1 MPLTPRSRV
10 YEQKLERTRKKYESR
25 NAFATER
32 GRKANEGSFSSP
44 APEQPTLNAN
54 LRGANFMRGGLAVE
68 GVKTLL
74 DWDTLKSAYDNPTD
88 TLQGLGKTGLIAY
101 NPALAG
107 AVLGPEGA
115 LKAAFALDPDV
126 QKSSAIASLLPM
138 GKGAQL
144 TTKVTEKLAP
154 KVLNTLTKAGEK
166 LGPEGFNAA
175 SMGIKNIPQPI
186 SAARKVSNDSS
197 KAEGLGKEI
206 LSEATSKA
214 DQTTHKGVAEANN
227 RAYMPAE
234 PGSRLSDELLSL
246 WRAAGETTPFPTGA
260 TSDVLHILG
269 GKQQSPSFASLLDES
284 AFSALPSR
292 GGALRTQGVLVPYSE
307 GNVEGVPLS
316 AIIDYLHL
324 GDNAAKVATELPKS
338 NITGSGL
345 LRVGVEGTASRT
357 ARYNKMANTE
367 AAGVRDISESLSGGV
382 PSLAQEPKRMAEE
395 VSRVFSPRDAFFSE
409 GVAPSVIDLQ
419 KASDITTGVKAYNID
434 RIEPK
439 THAGIL
445 EGIANAL
452 TKGDMS
458 ASDQK
463 FFTDLYGGIL
473 SPKNSILTGG
483 SFNQS
488 KSDFTS
494 QKGILNSLITERR
507 KLQEKSGSV
516 YIPKTIEELGIY
528 TDPTTEAGQVYSKL
542 FNPDYAPVLGKA
554 LNNIEAFAGHDPA
567 LIRSVVEG
575 VQKVRQSARKAN
587 SNDVDVTDFLNEVSQ
602 VLTSSKKDADKQ
614 QEIRLLL
621 DKVLGKVSER
631 QMGLELGM

>member
-1 MPLTPRSRV
+1 MPLTPNSRI
-10 YEQKLERTRKKYESR
+10 YEQKLERSRKKYESR
-25 NAFATER
+25 NAFATQR
-32 GRKANEGSFSSP
+32 SKKAKEQSFSTP
-44 APEQPTLNAN
+44 APKTPRLNAN

-68 GVKTLL
+68 GAKTIL
-74 DWDTLKSAYDNPTD
+74 DWDTLKSAYDNPKD
-88 TLQGLGKTGLIAY
+88 TLKGLGKTGLILH
-101 NPALAG
+101 NPALAVR
-107 AVLGPEGA
+107 ALGPTGA

-126 QKSSAIASLLPM
+126 QKSSAITALVPT

-144 TTKVTEKLAP
+144 VVKGTEKLAP
-154 KVLNTLTKAGEK
+154 KALNILTGAGQK

-175 SMGIKNIPQPI
+175 STGIKNIPQP
-186 SAARKVSNDSS
+186 SSSARKASNKPSS
-197 KAEGLGKEI
+197 AKELGDEI
-206 LSEATSKA
+206 LSEAASKA

-292 GGALRTQGVLVPYSE
+292 GGSLRTQGVLVPYSE

-324 GDNAAKVATELPKS
+324 GDNAARVAAEMPKS

-357 ARYNKMANTE
+357 ARYNKTARTE
-367 AAGVRDISESLSGGV
+367 AGNVKEISETISGGV
-382 PSLAQEPKRMAEE
+382 PSFAQEPKRVAEE
-395 VSRVFSPRDAFFSE
+395 VAGVFAPRDAFFGE

-419 KASDITTGVKAYNID
+419 NASDITTGIKSYNID
-434 RIEPK
+434 RIDPK
-439 THAGIL
+439 THVGIL

-452 TKGDMS
+452 TGGNLS
-458 ASDQK
+458 AKDQK
-463 FFTDLYGGIL
+463 FFKGLYDDIL
-473 SPKNSILTGG
+473 SPENSILTGG

-494 QKGILNSLITERR
+494 NKAILNALISERR
-507 KLQEKSGSV
+507 KLQETSGSV
-516 YIPKTIEELGIY
+516 YIPKTIEELAVY
-528 TDPTTEAGQVYSKL
+528 TDPTTEAGQAYSKL
-542 FNPDYAPVLGKA
+542 FNPNYTPVIGRA
-554 LNNIEAFAGHDPA
+554 LSNVEAFASHDPA

-575 VQKVRQSARKAN
+575 VQKVRQSARKAD
-587 SNDVDVTDFLNEVSQ
+587 SKDVDVTNFLAEVSQ